1 MSLAFLLVFFKILR
15 VQIKTNVF
23 DFKQV
28 SYRGELWA
36 EIYKGVFIDNWN
48 FREYNNYSSKFEQ

>member
-1 MSLAFLLVFFKILR
+1 MYLILNKYH
-15 VQIKTNVF
+15 IEANF
-23 DFKQV
+23 
-28 SYRGELWA
+28 GA